1 LDSNKQF
8 TAREQRV
15 VYNHELQNTVIDW
28 FLMKKT
34 IYIVAGV
41 VGVLAISAMLF
52 LVFKPKSPA
61 TTLKN
66 DTETTQIDSG
76 TVSKIV
82 GATGTVSSEQSAI
95 LVWKT
100 SGIVSEMYFQVGDL
114 VQAGDILA
122 VLDPGSL
129 SPVEIL
135 AKADLVVAEK
145 ALDNLLES
153 HTQAARALQEV
164 EAAQEVLDEARSPD
178 INQAAAFQA
187 IAEADKAVADA
198 ERKLK
203 TLTSPVSQ
211 DALAQAQANLVLL
224 EKKVNDNQ
232 AMIDRIQKKLDKRD
246 DQYQPWE
253 SRRRYK
259 QFMEGLEFQR
269 IQLQIKYENAVQKYE
284 NLQLPPNPIDVALAK
299 ADLLEAQAQQYEA
312 QKQWERIKDG
322 TSPAD
327 LALLEAQLADAQRE
341 WQRVQDGPTVE
352 DISMAQA
359 RVTAAQATLDKARI
373 VAPFDGS
380 ITEVI
385 SKPNDQVAP
394 GTPAFRLDD
403 LSSLWVDVG
412 VSEIDINRVAVGQP
426 VILSFDA
433 ILAKEYNGQVV
444 EVAPVGSS
452 NQGIVDFKVR
462 VEINDADADVR
473 PGMTAAVEIIV
484 EGTDE
489 EVFFTPNRSEGA
501 MSLYY
506 QDDQDGNLE

>member
-1 LDSNKQF
+1 
-8 TAREQRV
+8 
-15 VYNHELQNTVIDW
+15 
-28 FLMKKT
+28 MKKT
-34 IYIVAGV
+34 IYIVVGV
-41 VGVLAISAMLF
+41 IGVLAIAAILY

-66 DTETTQIDSG
+66 DIEPTQIDTG
-76 TVSKIV
+76 PVSEIV

-100 SGIVSEMYFQVGDL
+100 SGIVSELHSQVGDL

-135 AKADLVVAEK
+135 AQADLVAAQA
-145 ALDNLLES
+145 ALDNLFES
-153 HTQAARALQEV
+153 QTQAARALQAV
-164 EAAQEVLDEARSPD
+164 ESARELLDEARNPD
-178 INQAAAFQA
+178 IDQAAASQA
-187 IAEADKAVADA
+187 IAEADKAVAEA
-198 ERKLK
+198 ERKLN

-211 DALAQAQANLVLL
+211 AALDQAKANLVLL
-224 EKKVNDNQ
+224 EKKVDDNQ

-259 QFMEGLEFQR
+259 QFMEGLEYQQ
-269 IQLQIKYENAVQKYE
+269 IQLQIKYENALQKYE
-284 NLQLPPNPIDVALAK
+284 NLQSPPNPVDVALAE
-299 ADLLEAQAQQYEA
+299 ADLLEAKAQQYEA
-312 QKQWERIKDG
+312 QKQLERIKDG
-322 TSPAD
+322 TSPAE

-352 DISMAQA
+352 DITAAQA

-373 VAPFDGS
+373 AAPFDGT

-385 SKPNDQVAP
+385 SKVNDQVTP

-412 VSEIDINRVAVGQP
+412 VSEIDINRVEIGQP

-433 ILAKEYNGQVV
+433 ILAKKYNGQVV

-452 NQGIVDFKVR
+452 NQGIVDFKVK
-462 VEINDADADVR
+462 VQLSDADAEVR
-473 PGMTAAVEIIV
+473 PGMTAAVEIIIQ
-484 EGTDE
+484 ETNE
-489 EVFFTPNRSEGA
+489 EAFFPPNFAGSA
-501 MSLYY
+501 MSFHYR
-506 QDDQDGNLE
+506 DDRDGNLE

>member
-15 VYNHELQNTVIDW
+15 VYNDELQNNVIDW

-34 IYIVAGV
+34 IYFVAGV
-41 VGVLAISAMLF
+41 VGVLAIAAILY
-52 LVFKPKSPA
+52 LVFKPESPA
-61 TTLKN
+61 TTLNN
-66 DTETTQIDSG
+66 DIETTQIDTG
-76 TVSKIV
+76 PVSEIV

-100 SGIVSEMYFQVGDL
+100 SGIVNEMNFQVGDL

-135 AKADLVVAEK
+135 AQADLVAAQK

-153 HTQAARALQEV
+153 QTQAARALQEV
-164 EAAQEVLDEARSPD
+164 EAAQEALDEARNPD
-178 INQAAAFQA
+178 IDQAAAFQA

-211 DALAQAQANLVLL
+211 AALEQAKANLVLL

-246 DQYQPWE
+246 DQYKPWE
-253 SRRRYK
+253 SRRRYR

-269 IQLQIKYENAVQKYE
+269 IQLQIKYENALQKYE
-284 NLQLPPNPIDVALAK
+284 NLQSPPNPVDVALAE
-299 ADLLEAQAQQYEA
+299 ADLMEAQAQQYEA
-312 QKQWERIKDG
+312 QKQWERTRDG

-352 DISMAQA
+352 DIAAAQA
-359 RVTAAQATLDKARI
+359 RVTAAQATLDKAKI
-373 VAPFDGS
+373 VAPFDGT

-385 SKPNDQVAP
+385 SKPNDQVTP

-403 LSSLWVDVG
+403 LSSLWVDVD
-412 VSEIDINRVAVGQP
+412 VSEIDINRVEVGQP

-462 VEINDADADVR
+462 VEISDADADVR

-484 EGTDE
+484 QGTDE
-489 EVFFTPNRSEGA
+489 QAFFMPSHSEGA
-501 MSLYY
+501 MSFHY
-506 QDDQDGNLE
+506 